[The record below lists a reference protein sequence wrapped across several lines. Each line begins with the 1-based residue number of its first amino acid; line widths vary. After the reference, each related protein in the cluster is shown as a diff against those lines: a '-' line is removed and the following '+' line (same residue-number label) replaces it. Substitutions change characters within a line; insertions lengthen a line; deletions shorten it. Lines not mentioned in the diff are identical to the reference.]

1 MVSRL
6 ALVISCAAVMLAA
19 ASTAAAQVGPPP
31 PLLVNGTAEA
41 GVVGWQGAGFGTIAY
56 GDDLPPRPGGEMSL
70 FAAPGEAAIW
80 QDVDFSDLEAAIDQG
95 AHRFSF
101 GGVLGGRGGL
111 PGGARL
117 VAQPRDGAGAALGAP
132 LVAGPPS
139 ERDRQYRTALLG
151 CYTTATAPVGMRSL
165 RLTIEAVGHA
175 LADIVFVTPGPV
187 APAAIWIPPPPGFRW
202 TESDGPG
209 CADHPEPLV
218 SPVPASPAVQSLVM
232 MPAVKRCGRALRF
245 SVKPRWRS
253 QVSSFAVSARGKRI
267 IRSAS
272 RAIVIKAPKR
282 KLRVAVSVR
291 MKDGRRSAGTRT
303 YPPCRS

>member
-1 MVSRL
+1 L
-6 ALVISCAAVMLAA
+6 LAA
-19 ASTAAAQVGPPP
+19 PSTSVGQTGASP
-31 PLLVNGTAEA
+31 PLLVNGAAEEGLA
-41 GVVGWQGAGFGTIAY
+41 GWHGAGFGTITY
-56 GDDLPPRPGGEMSL
+56 GADIAPRPGGELSL
-70 FAAPGEAAIW
+70 FAAPYDAAIW
-80 QDVDFSDLEAAIDQG
+80 QDVDFSDLAGPIDQG
-95 AHRFSF
+95 AHGFSF

-139 ERDRQYRTALLG
+139 ERDRQYNTALLA

-187 APAAIWIPPPPGFRW
+187 APLAIWRPPPPGFRW

-218 SPVPASPAVQSLVM
+218 SPAPTTPAVESLVM

-245 SVKPRWRS
+245 RVDPRWRS

-291 MKDGRRSAGTRT
+291 MKDGRRSART
-303 YPPCRS
+303 QTFPSCRR